1 MQRIKKKIFVYID
14 SKNDEDGFTLL
25 SSLLRLMMISIVL
38 PLLLFALTKITVLPM
53 QSSMSV
59 HQLFFIIQN
68 ELYRASEVTYSKNQL
83 TYINEE
89 GNNRIELY
97 GNVLRRRVNFQGH
110 EVYHQNVKS
119 FSITGHPEGLKV
131 TLTLLSGES
140 YERILLVP

>member
-38 PLLLFALTKITVLPM
+38 PLLLFILTKITVLPM

-68 ELYRASEVTYSKNQL
+68 ELYRAREVTNSKNQL

-89 GNNRIELY
+89 GKDR
-97 GNVLRRRVNFQGH
+97 
-110 EVYHQNVKS
+110 KS
-119 FSITGHPEGLKV
+119 TRLNSSHDSISYAVFCLKKKKHKV
-131 TLTLLSGES
+131 SQRS
-140 YERILLVP
+140 